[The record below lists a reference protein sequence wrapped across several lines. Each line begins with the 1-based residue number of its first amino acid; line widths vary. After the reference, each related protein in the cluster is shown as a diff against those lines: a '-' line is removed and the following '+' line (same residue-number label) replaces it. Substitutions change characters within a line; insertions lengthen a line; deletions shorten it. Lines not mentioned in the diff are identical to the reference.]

1 MSTESR
7 RQGLE
12 LGVFL
17 SLISSK
23 RKELRSKE
31 PKQWKILRQ
40 EVKASLQTERVRRA
54 QAMRVEAGRQLGHC

>member
-1 MSTESR
+1 M
-7 RQGLE
+7 
-12 LGVFL
+12 GVFL